1 MRRPVR
7 KVRRSCTAFR
17 SVEPQLNSLDPP
29 WREMEKAGQRFTMAP
44 PQNSAGTGIS
54 TSGATVNPESKPHW
68 PVVLAVIGIVVLGAL
83 WLRPRTPPPAPP
95 EPPASNRPAG
105 GELVEDALDRY
116 YSQAGVA
123 LARVNNGAQPESA
136 ALPLLTEID
145 ASLIFLKES
154 FDSLPAPAK
163 DKVRAVAHRQ
173 LNDFSLLADQVAG
186 SQGTSVEFKAATQ
199 QLLSRLKGFAD

>member
-1 MRRPVR
+1 MARNEQGCQ
-7 KVRRSCTAFR
+7 RSTI
-17 SVEPQLNSLDPP
+17 EL
-29 WREMEKAGQRFTMAP
+29 
-44 PQNSAGTGIS
+44 PQNPAGTGTS
-54 TSGATVNPESKPHW
+54 TSGATVNPESKSRW
-68 PVVLAVIGIVVLGAL
+68 PVVLALIGIVVLGAL
-83 WLRPRTPPPAPP
+83 WLRPRTPPPT
-95 EPPASNRPAG
+95 PPASSLPAG

-136 ALPLLTEID
+136 ALPLLKEID

-186 SQGTSVEFKAATQ
+186 SRGTSVEFKAATQ